1 MRSLGRDAAVVVGVV
16 VLVVGTA
23 LLVLGLF
30 GQLSFGPSDR
40 EVRSAA
46 PAGVPDA
53 AQQGTVVRIVDG
65 DTLHLSPTTPGPV
78 GQGAEVKVRLLEID
92 TPESQGPRGPRQCYA
107 DEATDELT
115 RLLPEEA
122 EVWFVPDRDLRD
134 RYGRTLLY
142 AWNADGTFVNL
153 AMVRRGFAKAVLF
166 EPNDRHIATMRAAQ
180 RGAEKARRGLWGACS
195 SFGAPAR

>member
-1 MRSLGRDAAVVVGVV
+1 M
-16 VLVVGTA
+16 
-23 LLVLGLF
+23 
-30 GQLSFGPSDR
+30 
-40 EVRSAA
+40 
-46 PAGVPDA
+46 
-53 AQQGTVVRIVDG
+53 
-65 DTLHLSPTTPGPV
+65 
-78 GQGAEVKVRLLEID
+78 RLLEID

-180 RGAEKARRGLWGACS
+180 RGAEEARRGLWGACS
-195 SFGAPAR
+195 SFGAPAG